1 MSTPS
6 SLNANIP
13 PPNVPFIDG
22 SGRVN
27 QVWWMFLLQLFRRT
41 GAELGGDGQLTVGD
55 VLALE
60 ADIPVPV
67 DIAAEVV
74 RLGIALQQV
83 FAAFAAIQQ
92 AGPAFGEVWATPST
106 SAALTEMTL
115 APGAPQSS
123 MSEMTF
129 PSV

>member
-1 MSTPS
+1 MSAPS
-6 SLNANIP
+6 SFNVNIP
-13 PPNVPFIDG
+13 PPNAPFMDD

-41 GAELGGDGQLTVGD
+41 GDESGGDGQLTIDD

-60 ADIPVPV
+60 ADIPVPI
-67 DIAAEVV
+67 DIATEVA

-83 FAAFAAIQQ
+83 FAALAAIQQ
-92 AGPAFGEVWATPST
+92 AGPTFGEVWAAPSAP
-106 SAALTEMTL
+106 AALAEMTM

-123 MSEMTF
+123 MSDMTF